1 MLFFVEKIKVSDII
15 EEFIYEIRIRNYSEK
30 TIKGV
35 KNNLINFEDYLQIN
49 GKFFVDE
56 IDRMDIKRFI
66 NSYQEKGSKATYI
79 NGKLNAISILFSY
92 LVEEEA
98 MTPAENPSKNIK
110 RLIKDKPKII
120 VFTNEEVKKLINVNG
135 TSSYMEIRDKLIIM
149 LLADTG
155 MRVAELCGIEIKNV
169 TDSQIIIHGKGRKQ
183 RSVYISPIINKFL
196 FKYFRKKKEYFNK
209 KDYEEDKRY
218 LFASYRGNQLT
229 IEAVERVVRLAGK
242 RTKVRPE
249 VRCSPHTLRHW
260 WAVYQLN
267 SGQDLYTISKLLGH
281 ASLSITQIYL
291 QSISDDSIV
300 EKGVKTAPL
309 MNL

>member
-1 MLFFVEKIKVSDII
+1 MLEKIKFSDVIQ
-15 EEFIYEIRIRNYSEK
+15 EFIYEIRIRNYSEK

-35 KNNLINFEDYLQIN
+35 KNNLINFEDYLKIN
-49 GKFFVDE
+49 EKTYVDE
-56 IDRMDIKRFI
+56 ITRMDIKLFI
-66 NSYQEKGSKATYI
+66 NSYQKKGVRASYI
-79 NGKLNAISILFSY
+79 NGKINAIKILFNY
-92 LVEEEA
+92 LLDEELIL
-98 MTPAENPSKNIK
+98 PNENPSKNVK

-120 VFTNEEVKKLINVNG
+120 VFTDKEVKKLINVNG
-135 TSSYMEIRDKLIIM
+135 TDTYMEIRDKLIIM

-155 MRVAELCGIEIKNV
+155 MRVSELCDIEIKNV

-209 KDYEEDKRY
+209 KYYEEDKKY

-229 IEAVERVVRLAGK
+229 IEAVGRIVRLAGK

-281 ASLSITQIYL
+281 ASLAITQIYL

>member
-1 MLFFVEKIKVSDII
+1 MEKIKVSDII

-35 KNNLINFEDYLQIN
+35 KNNLINFEDYLKAN
-49 GKFFVDE
+49 EKVYVSE
-56 IDRMDIKRFI
+56 ITRMDIKQFI
-66 NSYQEKGSKATYI
+66 NSYQEKGAKASYI
-79 NGKLNAISILFSY
+79 NGKINAIKILFNY
-92 LVEEEA
+92 LIDEELILQN
-98 MTPAENPSKNIK
+98 ENPSKNVK

-120 VFTNEEVKKLINVNG
+120 VFTDKEVKKLINVNG
-135 TSSYMEIRDKLIIM
+135 TDTYMEIRDKLIIM

-155 MRVAELCGIEIKNV
+155 MRVSELCGIEIKNV

-196 FKYFRKKKEYFNK
+196 FKYFRRKKEYFNM
-209 KDYEEDKRY
+209 KDYEDDKRY

-229 IEAVERVVRLAGK
+229 IEAVERVIRLAGK
-242 RTKVRPE
+242 RVRIRPE

-300 EKGVKTAPL
+300 EKGVKTAPS